1 MWKTLE
7 IIGFEQSTK
16 LQPYFQKRPTA
27 DGFQVKNRIFRRTKG
42 NVGQRIILSASVA
55 EFSNQNPRLIV
66 CRAILHYRPTLGG
79 QFAIS
84 LLFLCRTVDIQSC
97 FFFWNISWNVQ
108 SPIENQ
114 KSSGLSVNFHKSADG
129 PPIVFYRIRI
139 TLNINRP
146 LLNKQR
152 LGGRHHAALIKSIQ
166 RCYIWI
172 LSNCGFVYVIG

>member
-1 MWKTLE
+1 MVNTDVIDKGQIADKRMWKTLE

-42 NVGQRIILSASVA
+42 NVDQRIILSASVA

-97 FFFWNISWNVQ
+97 FFLKYQLKCTVTN
-108 SPIENQ
+108 
-114 KSSGLSVNFHKSADG
+114 
-129 PPIVFYRIRI
+129 
-139 TLNINRP
+139 
-146 LLNKQR
+146 
-152 LGGRHHAALIKSIQ
+152 
-166 RCYIWI
+166 
-172 LSNCGFVYVIG
+172 